1 MKNMFQMMRD
11 AATMQKQVKK
21 IQAQLREKT
30 VEFSSGGGKVTVTAR
45 GDASVAAIRIDPSV
59 INPAQPAVLEKMVLA
74 AVDGA
79 LEAAKAMSAR
89 DMKHLASEIGL
100 PDIPGLNL

>member
-1 MKNMFQMMRD
+1 MKNMFQMIRD
-11 AATMQKQVKK
+11 AAAMQRQVKQ

-45 GDASVAAIRIDPSV
+45 GDASIAAIRIDPAV
-59 INPAQPAVLEKMVLA
+59 INPAQPAVLEKLVLA

-79 LEAAKAMSAR
+79 LEAAKEMSAR
-89 DMKHLASEIGL
+89 EMKQMASKMGL
-100 PDIPGLNL
+100 PDLPGL

>member
-1 MKNMFQMMRD
+1 MKNMFQMIRN

-45 GDASVAAIRIDPSV
+45 GDASVAAIRIDPVV
-59 INPAQPAVLEKMVLA
+59 INPAQPVVLEKLILS

-79 LEAAKAMSAR
+79 LEAAKEMSAR
-89 DMKHLASEIGL
+89 DMKHLTSEMGL
-100 PDIPGLNL
+100 PDIPGL